1 MKAAAPTSCPQ
12 CRLLQEQLEALRA
25 LLEAQKA
32 QLETQR
38 VQIDTLQ
45 ATVARLEQQLA
56 AARKDSSTS
65 SKPPSSDI
73 VKPSKDPNPE
83 QPRRSQ
89 GGQPG
94 HPKHERAP
102 FPQELV
108 NKSFDHC
115 PDSCCPDCGHVLRPT
130 GFGPRIIQQV
140 DVRDIPLYIEEH
152 RCHEA
157 YCPHC
162 DKVHHGYPPLR
173 IQTGGLLGPRLTTL
187 VAYLKG
193 VCHAS
198 YSTVRKFLRDVIGL
212 TISHGQLAKVISK
225 VSEAMEQA
233 WRELLEALPGQAI
246 LNVDETGHKDRGDR
260 MWTWCFRASLFTVF
274 KIDPTRSGD
283 VLIEVL
289 GEEFQGVL
297 GCDFFSAYRRY
308 MREFDVRLQF
318 CMAHLIREVKYLTTL
333 PDGPTKAYGER
344 FREAL
349 RHLFGVIHQREELSP
364 ALFQSRLE
372 AARREVIRQATQ
384 NVPSTRLAE
393 NLAARMQKFGEG
405 YFRFITTPG
414 VEPTNNSAEQAI
426 RFVVID
432 RHITQGTRGKKGQ
445 NWCER
450 IWTAIATCVQ
460 QGRSVWEYLEAT
472 VQAYFTGEQG
482 PTLLPAAK

>member
-12 CRLLQEQLEALRA
+12 CRLLQEQLNVQRA
-25 LLEAQKA
+25 LLEAQQA

-38 VQIDTLQ
+38 AQLETLQ
-45 ATVARLEQQLA
+45 ATVARLQEQLA
-56 AARKDSSTS
+56 AARKNSSTS

-73 VKPSKDPNPE
+73 VKPPKASSTE
-83 QPRRSQ
+83 ETRRSQ

-102 FPQELV
+102 FPAELV
-108 NKSFDHC
+108 NEFFDHR
-115 PDSCCPDCGHVLRPT
+115 PDPCCPDCGHNLRPT

-140 DVRDIPLYIEEH
+140 DVPEVPLYIEEH

-162 DKVHHGYPPLR
+162 DKVHYGCLPLPVER
-173 IQTGGLLGPRLTTL
+173 GGLLGPRLTTM

-198 YSTVRKFLRDVIGL
+198 FSTVRKFLADVIGL
-212 TISHGQLAKVISK
+212 TISRGQLAKVISK
-225 VSEAMEQA
+225 VTEAMEQA

-283 VLIEVL
+283 VLIKVL
-289 GEEFQGVL
+289 GEEFEGVL
-297 GCDFFSAYRRY
+297 GCDFYSAYRRY
-308 MREFDVRLQF
+308 MREFDIRLQF

-349 RHLFGVIHQREELSP
+349 RQLFGVIHQREQLP
-364 ALFQSRLE
+364 KAVFQSRLE

-384 NVPSTRLAE
+384 NVPSTRLAA
-393 NLAARMQKFGEG
+393 NLAARMEKFGEG

-432 RHITQGTRGKKGQ
+432 RHITQGTRGEKGQ
-445 NWCER
+445 NWSER
-450 IWTAIATCVQ
+450 IWTVIATCVQ

-472 VQAYFTGEQG
+472 VHAYFTGEKG
-482 PTLLPAAK
+482 PTLLPAAN